1 MDKDTLFRNP
11 FLHPN
16 YHLPLLVKER
26 KLNCR
31 LLLVFD
37 KVHSG
42 PEIHDSFTSNLQ
54 IDGVQHDPMNTKAT
68 LLRNFAVEGFK
79 HSETHNIRFEW
90 IMDQSRSEAGVAP
103 VPETVEDLGDGR
115 QKLMFRIKFLFL
127 GFEDRHPKRFSGIAY
142 VEFVHD
148 PHDPYKALDRSE
160 ASMQIS
166 LEWYDDHRVRY
177 IPNIYIGPD
186 HYGCKFR
193 FSNPEPPKAD
203 LNAVGKVVEIDA
215 EGNVVHHASEA
226 Q

>member
-1 MDKDTLFRNP
+1 
-11 FLHPN
+11 
-16 YHLPLLVKER
+16 
-26 KLNCR
+26 
-31 LLLVFD
+31 
-37 KVHSG
+37 
-42 PEIHDSFTSNLQ
+42 
-54 IDGVQHDPMNTKAT
+54 
-68 LLRNFAVEGFK
+68 
-79 HSETHNIRFEW
+79 
-90 IMDQSRSEAGVAP
+90 MDQSRSEAGVAP